1 MLNLVIQNGPLRLGN
16 TTAKKV
22 RKENPN
28 WKKARPKR
36 ARDRRKARGDKV
48 TEMVKIPAE
57 EILKKSKAKNKTYKE
72 ALQSKPSVELQV
84 EPEKLKCL
92 LERKAIDEKITQGK
106 PYRSEEDGNCSR
118 IRNLHLSRGITM
130 DLLKR
135 WVTYNEVCPGCQI
148 AGMKDIAHLESSGY
162 QDMPYVEGEK
172 NSGTILTFVYRMDGM
187 IRE

>member
-118 IRNLHLSRGITM
+118 IRNLHFIKRHHDGPIKKMGDIQRGVPRMPDSRYE
-130 DLLKR
+130 R
-135 WVTYNEVCPGCQI
+135 
-148 AGMKDIAHLESSGY
+148 HSS
-162 QDMPYVEGEK
+162 P
-172 NSGTILTFVYRMDGM
+172 
-187 IRE
+187 